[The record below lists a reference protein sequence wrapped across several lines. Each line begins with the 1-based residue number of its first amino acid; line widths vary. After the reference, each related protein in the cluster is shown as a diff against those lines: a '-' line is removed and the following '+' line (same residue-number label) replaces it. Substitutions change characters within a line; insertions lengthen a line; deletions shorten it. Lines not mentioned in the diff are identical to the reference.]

1 MSQRVGGRY
10 AVVRGVD
17 LARRVG
23 EREAR
28 RGDELQRVPRQA
40 GAERGRTEVVGRHRH
55 VRPGVGAGHVVEDRA
70 VDLGRGR
77 PATGRE
83 RDRLDGIDR
92 GAVPVQVE
100 PGVQLGHGA
109 AGEHHVEV
117 DEVVLRAAQ
126 EVFVGEVAAADDR
139 QRAVSD
145 EQLVVHAV
153 VQPLEVERE
162 RERERAA
169 GRRAALGH
177 ERVEQAHLD
186 VRRGRQAEQQA
197 VERSAVYR
205 SSTSNRTRTPR
216 VAASRSARSSGR
228 PVESSAIR

>member
-1 MSQRVGGRY
+1 MSQRVGGQY

-40 GAERGRTEVVGRHRH
+40 GAERGRTDVLGRHRH

-139 QRAVSD
+139 HRAVSD

-162 RERERAA
+162 REQAA

-197 VERSAVYR
+197 VERSAVNR

-216 VAASRSARSSGR
+216 VAASRIARSSGR